1 MSLSVSQ
8 APAGSPVAGVSSAC
22 GLKRHWLRRCALW
35 LLPIALMVGTPPL
48 DAEPRCTLDELSVLP
63 VSMHGMRAIVPA
75 TINGRSV
82 TMIVDS
88 GLSRSMLTYAAMAE
102 LGLKRE
108 PSTTAFLKGVTGA
121 APVESTETAV
131 LEFGSLSLRNIHF
144 FVGGSGSNRG
154 ASGLIGRD
162 LLSSADVE
170 YDLANG
176 IIRFVKLQECA
187 GSSPVY
193 WKSASPV
200 ITLPIIGEEGSSK
213 AGVGR
218 QLRTTA
224 SLNGVT
230 LRVLLDTGAGM
241 SMVSS
246 HAAQEAGITSTTP
259 GVVPEPMAVGL
270 AGRPVKT
277 WVATFSSL
285 RIGHEEVK
293 NARLRFGDLNSENV
307 DMFLG
312 ADFFLSHRILVAD
325 SQHTIYATYNGG
337 SVFDPGPGA
346 TSHESVTTYLGD
358 PTARATAEAAPRL
371 ADHNSPT
378 DAAGFSRRGMAFAS
392 RRDYEHAIA
401 DLTRAC
407 ELDAGQATYF
417 LERAQVHRT
426 AGRLLLAQADLDR
439 ALSLK
444 PDDAEVLVARAGAR
458 IDAGNR
464 SGARSDLDAAASHA
478 GATADLRFD
487 IAALYARMILPTQAL
502 AQVDLWAS
510 THRADPKM
518 PAAQNMRCLTKGLLN
533 ADLDEALR
541 ACDAALIS
549 QPQSAAGLSNRGLV
563 RFRAGQY
570 EAALADFD
578 AALALKPDLAVTLYR
593 RGIAK
598 LRLGRHTDGNADLGA
613 ARALDMN
620 IEANERAWGIV
631 P

>member
-8 APAGSPVAGVSSAC
+8 ALPGSPAASVSSAC
-22 GLKRHWLRRCALW
+22 GLERHWLRRCAHW
-35 LLPIALMVGTPPL
+35 MLPIALLMGTPPL

-102 LGLKRE
+102 LGLKRQ
-108 PSTTAFLKGVTGA
+108 PSTTTFLKGVTGA
-121 APVESTETAV
+121 APVESTEIAV
-131 LEFGSLSLRNIHF
+131 LELGSLSLHDIHF
-144 FVGGSGSNRG
+144 FVGGSGSNSG

-176 IIRFVKLQECA
+176 IIRFVKLQEC
-187 GSSPVY
+187 GESSPVY
-193 WKSASPV
+193 WKSGSPV
-200 ITLPIIGEEGSSK
+200 NTLPIIGGEGSSN

-230 LRVLLDTGAGM
+230 LRVLLDTGAGI

-246 HAAQEAGITSTTP
+246 HAAQEAGITSATP

-277 WVATFSSL
+277 WVGTFSSL
-285 RIGHEEVK
+285 RVGHEEVK

-325 SQHTIYATYNGG
+325 SQHSIYSTYNGG
-337 SVFDPGPGA
+337 SVFGPGPDA
-346 TSHESVTTYLGD
+346 TSRESVTTDLVE
-358 PTARATAEAAPRL
+358 PAVRATAGAAPRL

-392 RRDYEHAIA
+392 RRDYGHAIA

-407 ELDAGQATYF
+407 ELGAGQATYF
-417 LERAQVHRT
+417 LERSQVYRA
-426 AGRLLLAQADLDR
+426 AGRLQLAQADLDR

-444 PDDAEVLVARAGAR
+444 PDDAEALVARAGAR

-487 IAALYARMILPTQAL
+487 IAALYVRMILPTQAL
-502 AQVDLWAS
+502 AQIDLWAS

-541 ACDAALIS
+541 ACDAALVS

-570 EAALADFD
+570 EAALTDFD
-578 AALALKPDLAVTLYR
+578 AALALKPDLTVTLYR

-598 LRLGRHTDGNADLGA
+598 LRLGRDTDGNADLAA
-613 ARALDMN
+613 ARALDLN
-620 IEANERAWGIV
+620 IDANERAWNIV